1 MQKSQRESEISPIP
15 LTPCFS
21 PSQRSILFSVVS
33 ENPAFFFRER
43 ERERENF
50 VAILERENERVS
62 ERQRWGF
69 FLNVGIGGLIW
80 VFLKIWEVGFG
91 GCFLKVI
98 FFFFREKNKNL
109 LFWWVCGVC
118 GVSVN
123 FGLILH
129 AIWWRRRRA
138 RPGGTGG
145 AGGIHIIGCVA
156 VLVVFGRV
164 DPALGV

>member
-1 MQKSQRESEISPIP
+1 MTGKNCGSRAKKPEESEISPIP

-33 ENPAFFFRER
+33 ENPAFFLERER

-91 GCFLKVI
+91 GCFLKV
-98 FFFFREKNKNL
+98 FFFFLKKKQK
-109 LFWWVCGVC
+109 F
-118 GVSVN
+118 
-123 FGLILH
+123 I
-129 AIWWRRRRA
+129 
-138 RPGGTGG
+138 
-145 AGGIHIIGCVA
+145 
-156 VLVVFGRV
+156 VLVGLWGLV
-164 DPALGV
+164 GVL